1 MPFYGET
8 VGLYI
13 YRNVNFV
20 GTIKKKIKN
29 CKIYLSA

>member
-20 GTIKKKIKN
+20 GTIKNKN